1 MLSSALWD
9 NPRQWR
15 MRAEEI
21 RSLSEDMRD
30 ANAKAIML
38 RIAADYDRLA
48 EGAES
53 RAETLPSEVPYRSK

>member
-1 MLSSALWD
+1 
-9 NPRQWR
+9 

-48 EGAES
+48 EGAAS
-53 RAETLPSEVPYRSK
+53 REEISSEAPHRSK